1 MQATHLIFGNPLD
14 LSRSLHFDIN
24 YLCDFIAAFPLPACP
39 LRDGDAWK
47 TLSHIELRH
56 DVDHCLQSALAMAIV
71 EQRHGIASSYYFLP
85 PDGIT
90 KQRNYFG
97 SVEKDRIR
105 ISSRFIETALAIQEM
120 GHEVGLHNDLVPL
133 AASTGAPVADLLAS
147 LLHELRT
154 HGLHITG
161 TAAHGSP
168 LCAQYGFINQEIF
181 QLREN
186 NEQRIVHIDGKTVSI
201 PSLDM
206 RDFGLDYEA
215 CARSADL
222 RCSDSGNTLKV
233 YLPRRKPQVVSPAR
247 LKYHILSRCLPQ
259 TERPLVMQ
267 ILVHPDH
274 WSPITN
280 VNTESSKESL
290 DSIQAIY
297 VHNRLQERRFLMR
310 NRKNILYHSA
320 MDAISSYEVFYSTE
334 AFYFSGQRLWL
345 DMLAPHLRPDIHTV
359 LELGCGQGEL
369 LALVMDSLD
378 SAGGGPRLGVG
389 VDASYAAIADCA
401 ARYPHLRWAH
411 GPCEQFIG
419 KLLEQ
424 SPEVSSLP
432 SGFDL
437 ILDKTGMTAI
447 PDFPTAF
454 ALLKK
459 IAHCLAPGGRYI
471 YMASSDFYARRYADK
486 ALWPLAWL
494 EICQRAFPHSRCLRK
509 DGALLYEF
517 ANEPL
522 PIRNA

>member
-1 MQATHLIFGNPLD
+1 MQIKPQFYGTPLD
-14 LSRSLHFDIN
+14 LRRAIHDDIN
-24 YLCDFIAAFPLPACP
+24 YLCDLLAALPLPICP
-39 LRDGDAWK
+39 LRDGNAWK

-105 ISSRFIETALAIQEM
+105 ISSRLIETALAMQEM

-147 LLHELRT
+147 LLHELRR
-154 HGLHITG
+154 HGLRITG
-161 TAAHGSP
+161 TASHGSP
-168 LCAQYGFINQEIF
+168 LCRKYGFLNYDIFRPQEKEPGKTV
-181 QLREN
+181 L
-186 NEQRIVHIDGKTVSI
+186 IDGKIVSV

-215 CARSADL
+215 YFRPFDL
-222 RCSDSGNTLKV
+222 YLSDSQNNLQLNFSGKKSINLTPTKLKQHV
-233 YLPRRKPQVVSPAR
+233 VSSYLPNKETPIFMQV
-247 LKYHILSRCLPQ
+247 LI
-259 TERPLVMQ
+259 
-267 ILVHPDH
+267 HPDH
-274 WSPITN
+274 WCPVCTAN
-280 VNTESSKESL
+280 ETHFKGCL
-290 DSIQAIY
+290 DSRQEIIL
-297 VHNRLQERRFLMR
+297 NKKLQQRKFLMR

-320 MDAISSYEVFYSTE
+320 MDSRSSYEVFYSTE
-334 AFYFSGQRLWL
+334 AFHFSGQRRWL
-345 DMLAPHLRPDIHTV
+345 DMLAPHLGPAIRTV

-369 LALVMDSLD
+369 LALVMQALD
-378 SAGGGPRLGVG
+378 DAGDGPRLGVG

-401 ARYPHLRWAH
+401 VRYPHLRWAH
-411 GPCEQFIG
+411 GPCEQFID

-424 SPEVSSLP
+424 SPEVGSLP
-432 SGFDL
+432 LGFDL

-471 YMASSDFYARRYADK
+471 YMASSSFYERRYADK
-486 ALWPLAWL
+486 TSWPLGWL
-494 EICQRAFPHSRCLRK
+494 EICQRTFPHWRCLRK
-509 DGALLYEF
+509 DDTLLYEF

-522 PIRNA
+522 PIRSA

>member
-1 MQATHLIFGNPLD
+1 M
-14 LSRSLHFDIN
+14 
-24 YLCDFIAAFPLPACP
+24 
-39 LRDGDAWK
+39 
-47 TLSHIELRH
+47 
-56 DVDHCLQSALAMAIV
+56 
-71 EQRHGIASSYYFLP
+71 
-85 PDGIT
+85 
-90 KQRNYFG
+90 
-97 SVEKDRIR
+97 
-105 ISSRFIETALAIQEM
+105 
-120 GHEVGLHNDLVPL
+120 
-133 AASTGAPVADLLAS
+133 
-147 LLHELRT
+147 
-154 HGLHITG
+154 
-161 TAAHGSP
+161 
-168 LCAQYGFINQEIF
+168 
-181 QLREN
+181 
-186 NEQRIVHIDGKTVSI
+186 SI
-201 PSLDM
+201 PSLNM

-215 CARSADL
+215 YFRPRDL
-222 RCSDSGNTLKV
+222 AISDSGND
-233 YLPRRKPQVVSPAR
+233 PQLFIPGNEPQKLTSAN
-247 LKYHILSRCLPQ
+247 LEGHILSRNLPGKEMPITLQ
-259 TERPLVMQ
+259 AL
-267 ILVHPDH
+267 IHPDH
-274 WSPITN
+274 WCPVCTAN
-280 VNTESSKESL
+280 VTHIKDCL
-290 DSIQAIY
+290 GSIQTKFL
-297 VHNRLQERRFLMR
+297 NRRLQERRFLMR

-334 AFYFSGQRLWL
+334 AFHFSGQRLWL

-378 SAGGGPRLGVG
+378 AAGGGPRLGVG

-494 EICQRAFPHSRCLRK
+494 EICQRAFLHSRCLRK